1 MCLLDY
7 NKKVKKY
14 KHITY
19 SERTMI
25 ETWYNSDKKSKKE
38 IAELL
43 HKSERTIRR
52 EINRGL
58 VEIRNYDWTEGL
70 EYSARVAQ
78 DKYEYGMTSKG
89 PALKLDQDI
98 RLVEHIENE
107 ILCNKKSPEV
117 VAIQLK
123 ENGFNIEISGRTIR
137 NAIKSGLIFENLQNG
152 KIIYKKVYNNKNK
165 EKRVSKMIPA
175 EKSIEHR
182 PKEANTREEYGHWEG
197 DLVVGKQGTKTVLF
211 TLTERKTRQE
221 IIMKLPNKETKTIAK
236 AVDKIERKYQGKF
249 YHVFKSITFDNGV
262 EFMGYE
268 GLEKSC
274 LRKKNRTRVYYAHPY
289 CSGERGTNENN
300 NRLIRRWIPKG
311 TDITNIKVSFIKQ
324 IEDWINNYPRS
335 IFEYKSSNMLLYR
348 NIN

>member
-7 NKKVKKY
+7 NKNNAKY

-19 SERTMI
+19 AERTMI
-25 ETWYNSDKKSKKE
+25 ETWYNCDKKSKKE

-43 HKSERTIRR
+43 HKNERTIRR

-58 VEIRNYDWTEGL
+58 VIVKNYDWTDKE
-70 EYSARVAQ
+70 EYSAKVAQ

-89 PALKLDQDI
+89 PELKLDQDI
-98 RLVEHIENE
+98 EIVKFIEVEI
-107 ILCNKKSPEV
+107 IKNKKSPEV
-117 VAIQLK
+117 VSYELK
-123 ENGFNIEISGRTIR
+123 EKGFNISGRTIR
-137 NAIKSGLIFENLQNG
+137 NAIKSGLIFEKIKQG
-152 KIIYKKVYNNKNK
+152 KIIYKKEYNNKNK

-175 EKSIEHR
+175 EKSIEYR
-182 PKEANTREEYGHWEG
+182 PKEAKERNVYGYWEG

-211 TLTERKTRQE
+211 TLTERMTRQE
-221 IIMKLPNKETKTIAK
+221 IILKLPNKKTETIAK
-236 AVDKIERKYQGKF
+236 ALDKIERKYKKEF
-249 YHVFKSITFDNGV
+249 YKMFKSITFDNGV

-274 LRKKNRTRVYYAHPY
+274 LRNKKRTEIYYAHPY

-311 TDITNIKVSFIKQ
+311 TDMTNIKSSFIKE
-324 IEDWINNYPRS
+324 IEDWINNYPRAM
-335 IFEYKSSNMLLYR
+335 FDYKSSNMILS
-348 NIN
+348 NI